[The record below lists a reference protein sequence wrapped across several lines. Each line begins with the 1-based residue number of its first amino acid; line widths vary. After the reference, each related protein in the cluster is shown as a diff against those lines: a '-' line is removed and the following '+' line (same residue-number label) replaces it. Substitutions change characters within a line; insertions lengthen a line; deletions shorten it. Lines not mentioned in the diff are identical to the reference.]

1 MKIKQFFTERN
12 DRYSMNRLLSFVGM
26 ALLAFDA
33 LWTTIAM
40 NQTWDIT
47 INELIL
53 AAIVIG
59 GKVAQ
64 KFIETKTNV

>member
-1 MKIKQFFTERN
+1 MEIRQFFTERN
-12 DRYSMNRLLSFVGM
+12 DRYSMNRLLSFIGM
-26 ALLAFDA
+26 LLLAFDA
-33 LWTTIAM
+33 LWTSIALH
-40 NQTWDIT
+40 QAWDIT